1 MTLIGLFLFLLIIS
15 LHSQIN
21 RPGRLLWARPLSLTF
36 VMALTLAEGYDLDLN
51 SPASIT
57 SVASDM
63 AKDMMSFYKGNELG
77 QTPGLLPKPYYC
89 KFVIQES
96 SRNAV

>member
-36 VMALTLAEGYDLDLN
+36 VMALTLAEGYDLELN
-51 SPASIT
+51 SQSIT
-57 SVASDM
+57 SVASEM
-63 AKDMMSFYKGNELG
+63 AEDMMSFYKGNELG

-96 SRNAV
+96 PSNAV